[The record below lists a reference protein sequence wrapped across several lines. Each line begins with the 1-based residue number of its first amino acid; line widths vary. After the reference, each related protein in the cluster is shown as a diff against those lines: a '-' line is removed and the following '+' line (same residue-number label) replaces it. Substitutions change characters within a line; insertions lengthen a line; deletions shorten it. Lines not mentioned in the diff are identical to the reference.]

1 MEGMINF
8 MDNISLKV
16 DEAGR
21 IIIPLK
27 VRKKYGIGKNDT
39 LLLTTVPN
47 GFKLEKEDIFTKY
60 EKIFTRIKL
69 IEETI
74 DVNFIITDNEKIIY
88 TSDVYTDL
96 KSLKISNKIKQIL
109 NDDLSG
115 YSKKIDITKN
125 FTLNLSCYYTVL
137 KLDNYINCVAIVTFA
152 NEHKKEALLIS
163 ELLNY

>member
-1 MEGMINF
+1 MEGMTNF

-27 VRKKYGIGKNDT
+27 VRKKYGICKNDT
-39 LLLTTVPN
+39 LLLTAVPN
-47 GFKLEKEDIFTKY
+47 GFKLEKEDIYTKY
-60 EKIFTRIKL
+60 EKIFTRIKV
-69 IEETI
+69 IEEMV

-88 TSDVYTDL
+88 TSDVYNDL
-96 KSLKISNKIKQIL
+96 KNLKISSEIKQIL

-115 YSKKIDITKN
+115 YSKKMDITKE
-125 FTLNLSCYYTVL
+125 FTLNLSCYYMVL
-137 KLDNYINCVAIVTFA
+137 KLDNYISSVVIITFT

-163 ELLNY
+163 ELLY